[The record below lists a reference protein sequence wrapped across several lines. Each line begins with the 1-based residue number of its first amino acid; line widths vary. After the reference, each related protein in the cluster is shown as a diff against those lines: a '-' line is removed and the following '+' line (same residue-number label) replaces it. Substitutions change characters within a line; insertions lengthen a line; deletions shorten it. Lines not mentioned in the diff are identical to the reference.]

1 MSQSMLRWRN
11 ACAVGELADRQARRV
26 QVDDQV
32 IALFNVEGQYFAL
45 RDRCP
50 HGNASLSEG
59 WIENGEVECP
69 LHQAR
74 FDIAT
79 GKVMCAPAREN
90 ARTYAVK
97 VEADVVLIGLG
108 SDTLQLT

>member
-1 MSQSMLRWRN
+1 MNQPLVKWTR
-11 ACAVGELADRQARRV
+11 ACAVGELADQQARRV
-26 QVDDQV
+26 QIDGQA
-32 IALFNVEGQYFAL
+32 IALFNVQGQYFAL

-74 FDIAT
+74 FEIAT
-79 GKVMCAPAREN
+79 GKVTCAPAREN
-90 ARTYAVK
+90 ACTYAVK
-97 VEADVVLIGLG
+97 VEAGVVLIGLG
-108 SDTLQLT
+108 SNTLQLA

>member
-1 MSQSMLRWRN
+1 MSPSALRWTRV
-11 ACAVGELADRQARRV
+11 CAVGELADQQARRV
-26 QVDDQV
+26 QVEDQV
-32 IALFNVEGQYFAL
+32 IALFNVQGKYFAL

-59 WIENGEVECP
+59 WIEDGEVECP

-79 GKVMCAPAREN
+79 GRVMCAPAREN
-90 ARTYAVK
+90 VCTYAVK
-97 VEADVVLIGLG
+97 VEAQAVLIGLG
-108 SDTLQLT
+108 SNTLQLA